1 MSTNQESNSKQ
12 TLIVSYGTLKR
23 GFSNHYL
30 MQELINKNVAVFLGS
45 GNRVKG
51 ELYSVSTQ
59 GLARLDEFEGTKFGH
74 YDRLPVQVQSEED
87 EGEGL
92 VEAEAY
98 FANKSF
104 AERLWEKKGKVG
116 WNEYR
121 ETDGKQYV
129 MPGDRAK
136 DSCILDDI
144 ELFLSSIQ

>member
-1 MSTNQESNSKQ
+1 MQD
-12 TLIVSYGTLKR
+12 LIK
-23 GFSNHYL
+23 
-30 MQELINKNVAVFLGS
+30 KNVAVFLGPYITHHPYPLVCGPYNIPYLIHLSGS

-51 ELYSVSTQ
+51 ELYSVSTE
-59 GLARLDEFEGTKFGH
+59 GLVRLDEFEGTKFGH

-87 EGEGL
+87 E
-92 VEAEAY
+92 
-98 FANKSF
+98 
-104 AERLWEKKGKVG
+104 ERLWEKKGKLG